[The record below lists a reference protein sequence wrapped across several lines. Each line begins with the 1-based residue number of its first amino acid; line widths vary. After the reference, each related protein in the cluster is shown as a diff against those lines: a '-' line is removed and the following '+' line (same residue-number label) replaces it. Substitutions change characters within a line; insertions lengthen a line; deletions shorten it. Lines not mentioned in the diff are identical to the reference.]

1 MIVVRI
7 LSFLFGMH
15 YDFESF
21 LCIRKFAG
29 IFFFVALAYYSYFE
43 SSDSQATFG
52 KKIMNLKVFDEDGNR
67 LTAGKAIVRNTVK
80 IICGNYFLI
89 GFLVAFFTKNRQALH
104 DILART
110 VVVESE

>member
-1 MIVVRI
+1 
-7 LSFLFGMH
+7 
-15 YDFESF
+15 
-21 LCIRKFAG
+21 
-29 IFFFVALAYYSYFE
+29 
-43 SSDSQATFG
+43 
-52 KKIMNLKVFDEDGNR
+52 MNLKVFDEDGNR